1 MSKSRFPSESLIA
14 KRPLRGSP
22 ALLTNEQVR
31 EAVESAGCG
40 MIEDNPEL
48 LKSLGLD
55 EGPSASYSSLTSRSS
70 GISEDEPAISDEDS
84 EESKSIDTSPE

>member
-1 MSKSRFPSESLIA
+1 MSKSRFPSESLM
-14 KRPLRGSP
+14 KQLPLRGAP
-22 ALLTNEQVR
+22 ALLTDEQAR
-31 EAVESAGCG
+31 KAVERGGGG

-70 GISEDEPAISDEDS
+70 GMSEDEPARSDEASDS
-84 EESKSIDTSPE
+84 AE